1 MATSEGPA
9 NPSIPTMG
17 ATMRLAADVYALP
30 GPTMTSTGRID
41 LGAVGHRGDGSGTAD
56 AVELVDLGERGRRE
70 DRVVDRSV
78 GARRRADDDL
88 AHAGDARR
96 HRGHQQTRR
105 EGRDPAGHVA
115 AGPIHGNDQLAHVDP
130 RPFVAGFLLALGL
143 VPGEDLVPG
152 ELQGGPKVRIDA
164 RERSLPLRPVHA
176 QRLDHRAV
184 ELGRVAAECLVTTA
198 HEPRRRPG
206 RRSSRSARLRRPAG
220 PGARA
225 QIRVGASYIDASE
238 Q

>member
-1 MATSEGPA
+1 
-9 NPSIPTMG
+9 
-17 ATMRLAADVYALP
+17 
-30 GPTMTSTGRID
+30 MTSTGRID
-41 LGAVGHRGDGSGTAD
+41 SVPYAIAAIASGAAD
-56 AVELVDLGERGRRE
+56 AVDLVDLGERGRRE

-88 AHAGDARR
+88 ADAGDARR

-115 AGPIHGNDQLAHVDP
+115 AGPVDGNDQLAHVDP

-152 ELQGGPKVRIDA
+152 ELQGGSKVRIHA
-164 RERSLPLRPVHA
+164 RERSVPLGPVHA

-184 ELGRVAAECLVTTA
+184 ELGGVAAECLVTTRTHRVDDLA
-198 HEPRRRPG
+198 GDLRDPLAFVGRPG
-206 RRSSRSARLRRPAG
+206 QE
-220 PGARA
+220 RA
-225 QIRVGASYIDASE
+225 QIRVGASDIDASE